1 MGEEFVPVFQ
11 QAVGAAIERVVLREA
26 FVRAQQA
33 GAGRGGKPVAVQT
46 PFAAGGK
53 QPVKREQTQD
63 FLPVRAFAAATQARG
78 EEGVE
83 LEIAP
88 ELIAQAVQ
96 ANVLRHHQR
105 LGHMRA
111 GPSTTMTMK
120 SSGWAALA
128 CARKTPIASAFMTGP
143 IRQSSSPSCGL
154 TAP

>member
-33 GAGRGGKPVAVQT
+33 GAGRGGKRAAVQT

-53 QPVKREQTQD
+53 QPVKREQAQD

-88 ELIAQAVQ
+88 EPEIRGLIRFTA
-96 ANVLRHHQR
+96 
-105 LGHMRA
+105 GGRA
-111 GPSTTMTMK
+111 TKISHSFNYGSEDK
-120 SSGWAALA
+120 DD
-128 CARKTPIASAFMTGP
+128 
-143 IRQSSSPSCGL
+143 
-154 TAP
+154 